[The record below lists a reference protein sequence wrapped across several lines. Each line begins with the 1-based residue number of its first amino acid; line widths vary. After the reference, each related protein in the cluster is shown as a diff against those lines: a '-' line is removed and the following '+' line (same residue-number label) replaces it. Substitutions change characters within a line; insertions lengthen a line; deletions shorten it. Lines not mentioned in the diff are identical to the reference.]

1 MRREFAQ
8 IPHGA
13 SYAHFDIHAALAL
26 LPPACWTPADQ
37 ARKPRT
43 AESGVQIEPRE
54 GAWVAEAN
62 GLIDLTGWPPDTRL
76 ILRTERPH
84 PGAQLRTTDA
94 DGHRITGVP
103 DQHRARRPRPPTRR
117 PRAAAPPPRRV
128 EDRIRAAKDTGLRN
142 LPFPEPDLPPRRS
155 RVRRTGHPLGRR
167 TPLPGPQRLHRRA
180 VARILWATEPPGRPL
195 VLPPGRQ
202 DGGGDAYGRLLG
214 AREHL

>member
-13 SYAHFDIHAALAL
+13 SYAHLDIHAALAL

-103 DQHRARRPRPPTRR
+103 DHHRARRPDRQLADLELRHRR
-117 PRAAAPPPRRV
+117 HARV

-142 LPFPEPDLPPRRS
+142 LPFHDLAQT
-155 RVRRTGHPLGRR
+155 RTCV
-167 TPLPGPQRLHRRA
+167 A
-180 VARILWATEPPGRPL
+180 VAALA
-195 VLPPGRQ
+195 
-202 DGGGDAYGRLLG
+202 
-214 AREHL
+214 